1 MKNQLFA
8 LIGLGLLLATASAY
22 AQTGVVKANVPFNF
36 IVEKTQIP
44 AGEYLIQNLGT
55 SGSAMTIESP
65 DRKLVKLVLPNDCE
79 STQAQEKTK
88 LVFHRYADQY
98 FLAQIWTEGN
108 NRGLELP
115 KTRRERE
122 VAMSYPAP
130 KDVVVVATLR

>member
-1 MKNQLFA
+1 MKNQL
-8 LIGLGLLLATASAY
+8 
-22 AQTGVVKANVPFNF
+22 
-36 IVEKTQIP
+36 
-44 AGEYLIQNLGT
+44 
-55 SGSAMTIESP
+55 MTIESP
-65 DRKLVKLVLPNDCE
+65 DRKLVKLVLPNACE

-88 LVFHRYADQY
+88 LVFHRYGDQY